1 MPDNNQRNQAGA
13 PNGANPWMRPMG
25 ANMLQRGASAPKQ
38 PTAQP
43 SPYTPNE
50 TDENEALYAARAAA
64 AMRRAAAN
72 QGGQPQIMQ
81 GYVPQQPAAPA
92 QQNAYVRGGAMQ
104 GYVPQRPATP
114 AQQPSYHRDAAQG
127 YAAQRPAAP
136 AQQPSYHREAAQGYA
151 AQRPA
156 APAQQP
162 SYHRDA
168 AQGYAAQRPAAP
180 AQQPSYHREAAQG
193 YVPQQSA
200 TPAQQPSYD
209 HEAAQG
215 YVPQQSATPAQQP
228 SYHREAAQGY
238 ILRQPAA
245 VAQPESVHRA
255 GDASL
260 SDPMLQEE
268 AALSNQPRRRRSRVV
283 MRQEQE
289 MAAAQPEAKTPIESS
304 APVTQAVEPAPIAAP
319 IPVPEMPAWRPVQPQ
334 QTDAFADL
342 PLPPQEEPS
351 PAREQKLSELPMD
364 DAFRALVGA
373 ASDEDATDEE
383 QDDCQDTASMPMPA
397 PVSTLEPLPKVR
409 KSGWLKALIAVML
422 LAAVGVFLYASG
434 LGEKAVHAVVNTVH
448 IVTGRKVNTGMMKAN
463 PEQAGTPATIT
474 VTLETASNIQD
485 VRLLNGS
492 KDYLGANVS
501 SVNRVEGK
509 LWSMVTTLYQPYDG
523 LLLAEVLCEDGQW
536 RMANSQCHVTVN

>member
-136 AQQPSYHREAAQGYA
+136 AQQPSYHREAAQGY
-151 AQRPA
+151 
-156 APAQQP
+156 
-162 SYHRDA
+162 
-168 AQGYAAQRPAAP
+168 
-180 AQQPSYHREAAQG
+180 
-193 YVPQQSA
+193 VPQQSA

-215 YVPQQSATPAQQP
+215 YVPQQPATPAQQP